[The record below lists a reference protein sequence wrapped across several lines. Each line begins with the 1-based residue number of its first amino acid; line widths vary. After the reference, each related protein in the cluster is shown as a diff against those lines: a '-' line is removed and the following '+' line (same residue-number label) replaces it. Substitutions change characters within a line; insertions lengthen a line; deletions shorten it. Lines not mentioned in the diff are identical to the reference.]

1 MNGLREWL
9 RARLGI
15 GARLVAPDDAPVDP
29 ERDATSKHWGERAR
43 ELETEHRPTAWT
55 DSPLV
60 NRLYIHPLVSGTAD
74 TGWLSYVARQHFPKP
89 VGLALSL
96 GCGGGGL
103 ERHGFDLKIAREF
116 HGLDVAQDAI
126 AMAQELARHPRKRRI
141 RYEVADLNTL
151 VLPENR
157 FNTVFASQSV
167 HHITALEHYLD
178 QVRRTLKPG
187 GLFIFNEFVGATQFQ
202 WPDAQLAHANAMLAR
217 IPERYRDSIRGHGLK
232 THIQRP
238 TLELMNQIDPTEAIR
253 SADILAEVD
262 ARFELVEAR
271 DFGGTLLQ
279 LVLEDIVGNFRDTPE
294 DIAVLQSLFDEEQ
307 ALLASGELHSDFT
320 LRVMRNAK

>member
-1 MNGLREWL
+1 MKRLRHLLQRLTGLARGPTPCGDAQSDTG
-9 RARLGI
+9 RA
-15 GARLVAPDDAPVDP
+15 
-29 ERDATSKHWGERAR
+29 ATSKLWGERAR
-43 ELETEHRPTAWT
+43 ALESEQRPTAWT

-60 NRLYIHPLVSGTAD
+60 NRLYIHPLISGSAD
-74 TGWLSYVARQHFPKP
+74 TGWLSYVACQYFPTP
-89 VGLALSL
+89 AGRALSL

-103 ERHGFDLKIAREF
+103 ERHGFDLQIAREF
-116 HGLDVAQDAI
+116 HGLDVSEGAI
-126 AMAQELARHPRKRRI
+126 ALARELARRPRKRRI
-141 RYEVADLNTL
+141 RYDVADLNTL

-157 FNTVFASQSV
+157 FDTVFASQSV

-187 GLFIFNEFVGATQFQ
+187 GLFILNEFVGATQFQ

-217 IPERYRDSIRGHGLK
+217 IPERFRESIRGHGLK
-232 THIQRP
+232 THIERP
-238 TLELMNQIDPTEAIR
+238 TLALMNQIDPTEAIR
-253 SADILAEVD
+253 SADILSEVN
-262 ARFELVEAR
+262 ARFDLVEAR

-307 ALLASGELHSDFT
+307 ALLASGELQSDFT
-320 LRVMRNAK
+320 LRVMRNSL

>member
-1 MNGLREWL
+1 M
-9 RARLGI
+9 
-15 GARLVAPDDAPVDP
+15 
-29 ERDATSKHWGERAR
+29 
-43 ELETEHRPTAWT
+43 
-55 DSPLV
+55 
-60 NRLYIHPLVSGTAD
+60 
-74 TGWLSYVARQHFPKP
+74 
-89 VGLALSL
+89 
-96 GCGGGGL
+96 
-103 ERHGFDLKIAREF
+103 
-116 HGLDVAQDAI
+116 
-126 AMAQELARHPRKRRI
+126 
-141 RYEVADLNTL
+141 
-151 VLPENR
+151 
-157 FNTVFASQSV
+157 

-232 THIQRP
+232 THIERP

>member
-1 MNGLREWL
+1 M
-9 RARLGI
+9 
-15 GARLVAPDDAPVDP
+15 
-29 ERDATSKHWGERAR
+29 
-43 ELETEHRPTAWT
+43 
-55 DSPLV
+55 
-60 NRLYIHPLVSGTAD
+60 
-74 TGWLSYVARQHFPKP
+74 
-89 VGLALSL
+89 
-96 GCGGGGL
+96 
-103 ERHGFDLKIAREF
+103 
-116 HGLDVAQDAI
+116 
-126 AMAQELARHPRKRRI
+126 
-141 RYEVADLNTL
+141 
-151 VLPENR
+151 
-157 FNTVFASQSV
+157 FASQSV

-232 THIQRP
+232 THIERP

>member
-1 MNGLREWL
+1 
-9 RARLGI
+9 
-15 GARLVAPDDAPVDP
+15 
-29 ERDATSKHWGERAR
+29 
-43 ELETEHRPTAWT
+43 
-55 DSPLV
+55 LV

-232 THIQRP
+232 THIERP

-307 ALLASGELHSDFT
+307 ALLASGALRSDFT

>member
-1 MNGLREWL
+1 MKGPWQRLRRWLGMDAGLVGRENL
-9 RARLGI
+9 
-15 GARLVAPDDAPVDP
+15 PEDP

-43 ELETEHRPTAWT
+43 ALETEQRPTAWT

-60 NRLYIHPLVSGTAD
+60 NRLYINPLVSGNAD
-74 TGWLSYVARQHFPKP
+74 TGWLTYVARQYFPTP
-89 VGLALSL
+89 VGMALSL

-103 ERHGFDLKIAREF
+103 ERHGYDLQIAREF

-126 AMAQELARHPRKRRI
+126 ALARELALRPRKRRI

-157 FNTVFASQSV
+157 FDTVFASQSV
-167 HHITALEHYLD
+167 HHITALEHYLE

-187 GLFIFNEFVGATQFQ
+187 GLFILNEFVGATQFQ
-202 WPDAQLAHANAMLAR
+202 WPDQQLALANAMLAR
-217 IPERYRDSIRGHGLK
+217 IPEHYRESIRGHGLK
-232 THIQRP
+232 THVERP
-238 TLELMNQIDPTEAIR
+238 TLALMNQIDPTEAIR

-262 ARFELVEAR
+262 ARFALVEAR

-307 ALLASGELHSDFT
+307 ALLASGELQSDFT
-320 LRVMRNAK
+320 LRVMRNTK